1 MNEYKARRNGV
12 VADGDVVV
20 TSSRKGQQHQSITAT
35 QQQAPRPT
43 ERRVARLIQRGIF
56 FAGAD
61 EFVGK
66 HGARPIISTLKH
78 SVLEWT
84 GEIAWVHGVRLGW
97 HPKPDVRNPA
107 GLLRWE
113 LEKGGVHGMGH

>member
-12 VADGDVVV
+12 VVDGDVVV
-20 TSSRKGQQHQSITAT
+20 TSSRKGQQHQSITT

-43 ERRVARLIQRGIF
+43 ERRVARLIQRGIS
-56 FAGAD
+56 FAGAE
-61 EFVGK
+61 EFVK
-66 HGARPIISTLKH
+66 EHGARHIISTLKH
-78 SVLEWT
+78 AVLEWT
-84 GEIAWVHGVRLGW
+84 GEIAWINGVRLGW

-113 LEKGGVHGMGH
+113 LEKGGVDDM